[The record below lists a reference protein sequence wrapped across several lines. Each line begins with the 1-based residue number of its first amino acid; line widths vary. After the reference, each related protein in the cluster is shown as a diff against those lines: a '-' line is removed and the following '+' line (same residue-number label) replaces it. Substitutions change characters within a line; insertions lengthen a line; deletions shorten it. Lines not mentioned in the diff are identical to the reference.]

1 MKFRLII
8 DKNRDEEVIVY
19 AHKESKLTDEIKR
32 IAENNAG
39 ELVGYIEREAYKIS
53 LSEVYCFVAED
64 NNVYAV
70 TDNGRLRIKLRLY
83 QVEEIMG
90 DNFIKINQSCIVNIR
105 EIKKFDSS
113 LGGMLRVVLKNGCSD
128 YVSRR
133 NIKKVK
139 ERLGVKL

>member
-19 AHKESKLTDEIKR
+19 SHKETNLTDEIKR
-32 IAENNAG
+32 IVENDAR
-39 ELVGYIEREAYKIS
+39 ELMGYIEREAYKIG
-53 LSEVYCFVAED
+53 LAEVYCFVAED

-70 TDNGRLRIKLRLY
+70 TNKGRLRIKLRLY
-83 QVEEIMG
+83 QLEEILG
-90 DNFIKINQSCIVNIR
+90 EDFIKINQSCIVNIR
-105 EIKKFDSS
+105 EIRKFDSS
-113 LGGMLRVVLKNGCSD
+113 FSGMLRVVLKNGFSD

-139 ERLGVKL
+139 ERLGVK

>member
-19 AHKESKLTDEIKR
+19 AYKETKLTDEIKR
-32 IAENNAG
+32 IAENGNAD
-39 ELVGYIEREAYKIS
+39 LVGYIEREAYKIG

-90 DNFIKINQSCIVNIR
+90 ENFIKINQSCIVNIR
-105 EIKKFDSS
+105 EIRKFDSS
-113 LGGMLRVVLKNGCSD
+113 FSGMLKVVLKNGYSD

-139 ERLGVKL
+139 ERLGVK